1 MPIINAVSSV
11 SSLAVA
17 TTSAYHS
24 VMAKNVTQNQIVGE
38 IGETAAKLQ
47 FLKIGFQFDPRS
59 RLEAGIDAIV
69 EVMDH
74 GKPLAKMIA
83 VQVKTTASGRYPG
96 EDDSVFYYLLKS
108 EDLAYWRG
116 SNLPIIIVLHRP
128 SDNTF
133 YWKEIPRGE
142 EFQDRRLDFSKTA
155 DVLDEGALDRLG
167 ALTVPKAGFGYF
179 VPPLGGG
186 EEALVNILPIKLP
199 TEIFVSTTAYSRQQA
214 SAILFDA
221 DEPARFDWV
230 VKGDTF
236 WSFHDPRTS
245 VCRHIVDVDQV
256 EAIEVGA
263 LAFHDD
269 VDERNNF
276 AYLLKQQLSHQVWPE
291 LSWDKEKKLYY
302 FKAKAR
308 NTPRTFKYESAKKAT
323 EADVVNVSKSKGD
336 KERVD
341 FVRHHAFVPRFESFY
356 DEWFLVIEP
365 TYHFTFDGFTAHT
378 HPDALLSGKKRL
390 DKSAALRGQ
399 VIMWHRFLA
408 TLEPKSDDLFAV
420 ASDEPWLSF
429 GFPPSLDL
437 PTRVPEDVWGS
448 PKKDETEDQKDL
460 LNWE

>member
-1 MPIINAVSSV
+1 
-11 SSLAVA
+11 
-17 TTSAYHS
+17 
-24 VMAKNVTQNQIVGE
+24 MAKNVTQNQVVGE

-47 FLKIGFQFDPRS
+47 FLKIGFQFDARS

-83 VQVKTTASGRYPG
+83 VQVKTTAAGKYPG
-96 EDDSVFYYLLKS
+96 EDERGFYYLLKS

-116 SNLPIIIVLHRP
+116 SNLPIIIVLHRQT
-128 SDNTF
+128 DDTF
-133 YWKEIPRGE
+133 FWKEIPRGE
-142 EFQDRRLDFSKTA
+142 EFQDRRLNFIKA
-155 DVLDEGALDRLG
+155 DDLLDKSCADRLG

-186 EEALVNILPIKLP
+186 EEALVNLLPIKLP
-199 TEIFVSTTAYSRQQA
+199 TEVFVASSPYSGKQA
-214 SAILFDA
+214 TAILLDA
-221 DEPARFDWV
+221 EEPARFGWTIRAGV
-230 VKGDTF
+230 F

-245 VCRHIVDVDQV
+245 VCRHIVDLDQV
-256 EAIEVGA
+256 DAIDVGA

-269 VDERNNF
+269 VDERNQF
-276 AYLLKQQLSHQVWPE
+276 AYLLRQTLSHQVRPE
-291 LSWDKEKKLYY
+291 LSWDKEKKLFY

-323 EADVVNVSKSKGD
+323 EADVVNVSRSKTEKS
-336 KERVD
+336 RVD

-365 TYHFTFDGFTAHT
+365 TYHFTFDGYAPHT

-390 DKSAALRGQ
+390 DKSASLRGQ

-408 TLEPKSDDLFAV
+408 TLEPKSDDLFAMAV
-420 ASDEPWLSF
+420 VDPWLGF
-429 GFPPSLDL
+429 GAPPALEL
-437 PTRVPEDVWGS
+437 PVKVPEDVWGS
-448 PKKDETEDQKDL
+448 PKKDEDVEDEKDL
-460 LNWE
+460 LNWA